1 LHRPMCLPLPHF
13 RGFDFNNI
21 DYQWLAGHLAF

>member
-1 LHRPMCLPLPHF
+1 LAPAEVKPHF
-13 RGFDFNNI
+13 RGFDLNNI